1 MQARL
6 DGGAFYIALDIFTAD
21 LRRMCANARIYNAAH
36 TIYVQ
41 YANRARRPTIILTPP
56 HACRR
61 ALALTAAR
69 AHRLRA
75 FALRRASLPVRLACV
90 GLRPP
95 AAERAAETAVPA
107 ADRGV
112 PGPVPAG
119 ACRAKGVRGRAPQ
132 RELRPAAARPV
143 QGKPTCR
150 ALASC
155 GS

>member
-75 FALRRASLPVRLACV
+75 CAPRRAAACLSGWHALACGRPLPGAQLRRLCPLQIEAFLDQYLLAHV
-90 GLRPP
+90 
-95 AAERAAETAVPA
+95 VPKA
-107 ADRGV
+107 
-112 PGPVPAG
+112 
-119 ACRAKGVRGRAPQ
+119 
-132 RELRPAAARPV
+132 
-143 QGKPTCR
+143 
-150 ALASC
+150 
-155 GS
+155 

>member
-69 AHRLRA
+69 APPARLRA
-75 FALRRASLPVRLACV
+75 APRQLACQ
-90 GLRPP
+90 
-95 AAERAAETAVPA
+95 
-107 ADRGV
+107 
-112 PGPVPAG
+112 AG
-119 ACRAKGVRGRAPQ
+119 MRW
-132 RELRPAAARPV
+132 PAAAR
-143 QGKPTCR
+143 CR
-150 ALASC
+150 ARS
-155 GS
+155 